1 MQTDSWDHTGV
12 MALGPKRPRDPNQA
26 AKQLI
31 DIILGDVE
39 DTLSAAKKA
48 APSKR
53 RAGGLKGGKSRA
65 QALSPAERS
74 DIARVAAR
82 ARWKKSR

>member
-1 MQTDSWDHTGV
+1 MV
-12 MALGPKRPRDPNQA
+12 PMAPGPKRPRDPNQA

-31 DIILGDVE
+31 DIITGEVE

-48 APSKR
+48 GPGKR
-53 RAGGLKGGKSRA
+53 RAGGLKGGRA
-65 QALSPAERS
+65 RARVLSDEERA
-74 DIARVAAR
+74 DIARVAAQ